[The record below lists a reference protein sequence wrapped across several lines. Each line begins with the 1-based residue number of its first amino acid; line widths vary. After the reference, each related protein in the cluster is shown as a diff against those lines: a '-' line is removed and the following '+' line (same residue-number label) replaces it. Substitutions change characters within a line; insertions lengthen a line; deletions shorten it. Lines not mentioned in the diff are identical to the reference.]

1 MAVTLT
7 LADEID
13 VSRGD
18 MLVRPEN
25 LPRVDRNLDAMVVWM
40 AEEPLRPGRQYWI
53 KHAASLVTGTVV
65 LSALP
70 HRRQHACSARTPRR
84 SR

>member
-7 LADEID
+7 LTDEID

-40 AEEPLRPGRQYWI
+40 ADEPLRP
-53 KHAASLVTGTVV
+53 
-65 LSALP
+65 
-70 HRRQHACSARTPRR
+70 
-84 SR
+84 

>member
-25 LPRVDRNLDAMVVWM
+25 LPRVDRELDAMVVWM

-53 KHAASLVTGTVV
+53 KHATSLVPARR
-65 LSALP
+65 LCAAIP
-70 HRRQHACSARTPRR
+70 HRRQHPAAPGRLRR
-84 SR
+84 CR